1 MRVMLKGLLFAVVLV
16 FAGQRPAWASD
27 SPVGT
32 GGRVDVSALPYEH
45 IADLTSLANETERA
59 FLRRIAPQLRAYS
72 DRTGFEA
79 CGVIAADGSGGFGV
93 VLGSNHS
100 HIGCANDPARVPA
113 GMTSTGET
121 IHSHGR
127 PGLRVRATAAD
138 WVLMGNPYDPPRYI
152 GGFDLSGFSDVD
164 FSHPGYLATPTG
176 LLYQAGKTRI
186 EAIQ

>member
-1 MRVMLKGLLFAVVLV
+1 MFKVLFAVVLV
-16 FAGQRPAWASD
+16 VAGLGSAWASD
-27 SPVGT
+27 SPVGS

-45 IADLTSLANETERA
+45 IADLTSLANETEHA

-79 CGVIAADGSGGFGV
+79 CGVIAADGEGRFGV
-93 VLGSNHS
+93 VLGSSRS
-100 HIGCANDPARVPA
+100 HIGCANDPARMPA

-138 WVLMGNPYDPPRYI
+138 WVLMGSPQDPPHFI
-152 GGFDLSGFSDVD
+152 GGFDLNHFSDQD
-164 FSHPGYLATPTG
+164 YEHPGYLATPAG
-176 LLYQAGKTRI
+176 LLYQAGKAQVERVSD
-186 EAIQ
+186 